1 MIWFL
6 EGPSS
11 QRDVVAA
18 ARSTL
23 HPEITV
29 YASHS
34 QNRPEITSVADIA
47 LTEPRS
53 SQECARWALSEAQ
66 ERGVQVAL
74 VTRGLHAFEALRPE
88 YEKAGVQLVTG
99 VTSVDDLAIDSK
111 TVFTQ
116 RCESAGLAVAPA
128 IEVDSAEALQA
139 AYARLKSESDAGVCI
154 KPVRGIYGAGFWL
167 FDETADP
174 FRCLAYPDSRII
186 RFESYLELYANS
198 PNPQAQLV
206 MTHLPGDEVSTD
218 IVMHEGR
225 AVTWVGRRKS
235 DLYQE
240 FEIDGPA
247 VELAIAAAEH
257 FKLDGL
263 VSVQTKETAAGVP
276 HLLEI
281 NLRYSGGIAYTGLS
295 GINLA
300 GAFSCVKLNL
310 PLPPINYT
318 KGIRVKPVTTA
329 IAC

>member
-1 MIWFL
+1 
-6 EGPSS
+6 
-11 QRDVVAA
+11 
-18 ARSTL
+18 
-23 HPEITV
+23 
-29 YASHS
+29 
-34 QNRPEITSVADIA
+34 
-47 LTEPRS
+47 
-53 SQECARWALSEAQ
+53 
-66 ERGVQVAL
+66 
-74 VTRGLHAFEALRPE
+74 
-88 YEKAGVQLVTG
+88 
-99 VTSVDDLAIDSK
+99 
-111 TVFTQ
+111 
-116 RCESAGLAVAPA
+116 
-128 IEVDSAEALQA
+128 
-139 AYARLKSESDAGVCI
+139 
-154 KPVRGIYGAGFWL
+154 
-167 FDETADP
+167 
-174 FRCLAYPDSRII
+174 
-186 RFESYLELYANS
+186 
-198 PNPQAQLV
+198 
-206 MTHLPGDEVSTD
+206 
-218 IVMHEGR
+218 
-225 AVTWVGRRKS
+225 VGRRKS